1 MSARGGWV
9 CVWMA
14 VFMIW
19 GAATVGAEPVAV
31 AFSAG
36 EHNVLDGG
44 EGGEGGL
51 EIQFAP
57 RRFRLLPRFVPALAP
72 FFGGMVNSDNLVYGY
87 AGVRFDMPLGPRW
100 VVSPGIAA
108 GVFGRGDGQNLGGP
122 LEFRSSVE
130 LAFRFGAGSRLGIL
144 FYHLS
149 NGGIYRNNPGGESLA
164 FSWTVG
170 LGSVLSSRAVEDHH
184 GR

>member
-1 MSARGGWV
+1 
-9 CVWMA
+9 
-14 VFMIW
+14 MIW
-19 GAATVGAEPVAV
+19 AAVPAMAKEEPVAV

-51 EIQFAP
+51 EIQLAP
-57 RRFRLLPRFVPALAP
+57 RRFRLLPRFVPPLAP
-72 FFGGMVNSDNLVYGY
+72 LFGGMVSSDNLVYGY
-87 AGVRFDMPLGPRW
+87 AGVRFDLPLGRRW
-100 VVSPGIAA
+100 VLSPGIAA

-170 LGSVLSSRAVEDHH
+170 LGSVVSSRAVEDRH